1 MCNIYDKDNKKLC
14 KIPPMSTGDQ
24 ILKLDDENH
33 KIKKTIG
40 VSIGIINKFLPSRD
54 IMFFF
59 CFNMNTGP
67 FHLISTPPC
76 TRDFPRGVKIQ
87 ISEGVVNRISE
98 GQKKKSGKFPRVDGS
113 QEFLRVKKR
122 KRWKIRRFTRISE
135 GQEEKKMENS
145 EG

>member
-1 MCNIYDKDNKKLC
+1 MNNKKTPHQLV
-14 KIPPMSTGDQ
+14 KIQYLS
-24 ILKLDDENH
+24 N
-33 KIKKTIG
+33 
-40 VSIGIINKFLPSRD
+40 GIIGMLIGS
-54 IMFFF
+54 
-59 CFNMNTGP
+59 

-98 GQKKKSGKFPRVDGS
+98 GQKRKSGKFPRVDGS
-113 QEFLRVKKR
+113 REFLRVKKR

>member
-1 MCNIYDKDNKKLC
+1 MTQRIYGRTH
-14 KIPPMSTGDQ
+14 I
-24 ILKLDDENH
+24 
-33 KIKKTIG
+33 
-40 VSIGIINKFLPSRD
+40 
-54 IMFFF
+54 
-59 CFNMNTGP
+59 GP

-98 GQKKKSGKFPRVDGS
+98 GQKRKSGKFPRVDGS
-113 QEFLRVKKR
+113 REFLRVKKR